1 MKAENARFDYS
12 KELQI
17 ENKKSVVKEKRKM
30 ILVHTEEELE
40 LTNEPAICVIGAT
53 SAEIEDDCFGTKD
66 KVYVRTVLQNK
77 ACTELENR
85 LFGEMIAEPATR
97 DKATDRYAD
106 FRNERSRLVFGAEG
120 AETTGRVGRITILT
134 FKKPI

>member
-1 MKAENARFDYS
+1 
-12 KELQI
+12 
-17 ENKKSVVKEKRKM
+17 M

-53 SAEIEDDCFGTKD
+53 STVVDGAFLGTKD
-66 KVYVRTVLQNK
+66 KVYVRTVLQND

-85 LFGEMIAEPATR
+85 LFGEMIADPATR
-97 DKATDRYAD
+97 GEATDRYAD
-106 FRNERSRLVFGAEG
+106 FCNERSRLVFGAKG
-120 AETTGRVGRITILT
+120 AETTGRVGRIVILT

>member
-1 MKAENARFDYS
+1 M
-12 KELQI
+12 
-17 ENKKSVVKEKRKM
+17 V
-30 ILVHTEEELE
+30 LVHTEEELA
-40 LTNEPAICVIGAT
+40 LTTEPAICVIGAT
-53 SAEIEDDCFGTKD
+53 STEVEDDCFGTKD
-66 KVYVRTVLQNK
+66 KVYVRTVLQNE

-97 DKATDRYAD
+97 GEATDRYAD
-106 FRNERSRLVFGAEG
+106 FREERSRLVFGAEG

>member
-1 MKAENARFDYS
+1 MM
-12 KELQI
+12 
-17 ENKKSVVKEKRKM
+17 V
-30 ILVHTEEELE
+30 LVHTEEELYASQ
-40 LTNEPAICVIGAT
+40 EPAICVIGAT

-66 KVYVRTVLQNK
+66 RVYVRTVLQNE

-85 LFGEMIAEPATR
+85 LFSEMVADPATR
-97 DKATDRYAD
+97 GETTDRYAD
-106 FRNERSRLVFGAEG
+106 FKNERSRLVFGAEG